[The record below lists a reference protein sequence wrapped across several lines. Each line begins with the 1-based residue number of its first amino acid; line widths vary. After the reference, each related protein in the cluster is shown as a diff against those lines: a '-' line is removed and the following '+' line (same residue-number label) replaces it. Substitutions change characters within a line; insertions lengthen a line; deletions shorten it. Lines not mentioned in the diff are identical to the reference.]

1 MAGTK
6 DSEGFFGDF
15 LGIYIFDFEKYISFT
30 AEVIVDDKTICSGT
44 VCLSMLE
51 LIDLRLSM
59 DDCTGAERNHSI
71 AKQNARVVG
80 RWLTQEH

>member
-15 LGIYIFDFEKYISFT
+15 LGIYIFDFDKYISFT

-59 DDCTGAERNHSI
+59 DDCTGAERNL
-71 AKQNARVVG
+71 
-80 RWLTQEH
+80 LTYMINYHAYVKAYLEQ